1 MFLTIEELYAFKE
14 KYEAEIAELNRK
26 KAVVDEFIDFAE
38 AKEVVK
44 SEEEETAIE
53 EVETDGET
61 EETAETTNYWFWG

>member
-26 KAVVDEFIDFAE
+26 KAVVDEFIAFAE

-61 EETAETTNYWFWG
+61 EETVTATDY